1 MYKSLEI
8 RGTKILLSVEDYAAF
23 SSPQL
28 TISVN
33 RKKHLDTE
41 ENNSL
46 QFESQAFD
54 FWEARYPSKSSKL
67 ECEIFQSDF
76 ILTLALR
83 V

>member
-23 SSPQL
+23 SSPQF

-54 FWEARYPSKSSKL
+54 F
-67 ECEIFQSDF
+67 
-76 ILTLALR
+76 
-83 V
+83 